1 VKFAAGSPIIQ
12 ITGSR
17 SSAVTPNS
25 PCTSGTPMPRAQ
37 LERVI
42 SVEKRM
48 LRCTLAG
55 GLTRFARRRSR
66 TSRDRDPLNHER
78 SRNSSCTSR
87 LHSTHLARAISKNQP
102 APRYPRSAKR
112 KGWNERVLDAPLGE
126 RTADAGSCSLF
137 RRLHVVSPPKLG
149 VIWYVLGVPPPVPAY
164 GTGWI
169 IFRN

>member
-1 VKFAAGSPIIQ
+1 MHGGYDSESCANLSDKVHCMTTLLEYRCEICGR
-12 ITGSR
+12 ITNNPNH
-17 SSAVTPNS
+17 SAVTPNS

-112 KGWNERVLDAPLGE
+112 KGWNERVLDDPPSEKEPQMLEAAP
-126 RTADAGSCSLF
+126 CSGVFMLF
-137 RRLHVVSPPKLG
+137 LRLSWV
-149 VIWYVLGVPPPVPAY
+149 
-164 GTGWI
+164 
-169 IFRN
+169 